1 MDEISTINE
10 EKEMAAGM
18 FGAMSTASII
28 YGIILIIISMFIFTN
43 TKETYVIVTMLLGIY
58 LIVKGFI
65 DFFAVFSSKNP
76 HRGMTLFVSI
86 VSFIGGIFVL
96 SAPLFATGIVAT
108 FVIYVI
114 GFSFILS
121 GIVSFKTS
129 ISMAI
134 LSILIGVMMF
144 FFTKET
150 AVGLAWLI
158 GFLILIAGVVSIVF
172 GASAKN
178 VVRELN
184 V

>member
-1 MDEISTINE
+1 MDEVTKLDE

-18 FGAMSTASII
+18 FGAMSTASIV

-43 TKETYVIVTMLLGIY
+43 TKESYVLITMLMGVY

-65 DFFAVFSSKNP
+65 DFFAVFNSKNP
-76 HRGMTLFVSI
+76 HRMMTLFVSVI
-86 VSFIGGIFVL
+86 SFIGGIFVL
-96 SAPLFATGIVAT
+96 TAPFFATGIIAM

-121 GIVSFKTS
+121 GIVSFKSS
-129 ISMAI
+129 IPMAI
-134 LSILIGVMMF
+134 LSIIIGILMF

-150 AVGLAWLI
+150 AVGLAWFI
-158 GFLILIAGVVSIVF
+158 GLLLLIAGAVSIVF

-178 VVRELN
+178 VVRELDA
-184 V
+184 